1 MVNGTQAEHLTEHT
15 DGLDDKAPALAP
27 ASPDLLAP
35 VAAAVEA
42 RKKSVAMG
50 LKSEKLFSEAAVAAS
65 YFKKVGMRQNHTG
78 EPGTL
83 GRVEIKTVVNFQAG
97 VGATPVWEDR
107 NFDRA
112 LAEIVRREF
121 DRLGRQAIELL
132 QFEAEVVMLEEE
144 DEVRQRLQYI
154 EALRARRQGK
164 AS

>member
-1 MVNGTQAEHLTEHT
+1 
-15 DGLDDKAPALAP
+15 
-27 ASPDLLAP
+27 
-35 VAAAVEA
+35 
-42 RKKSVAMG
+42 
-50 LKSEKLFSEAAVAAS
+50 
-65 YFKKVGMRQNHTG
+65 MRQNHTG